1 MSETIDI
8 RRLAGLAKL
17 RLTEEETARLE
28 REMPQIIAF
37 ARQLEQ
43 LDLDGV
49 PPMANASDGAQALR
63 VDEVRPS
70 LEAGAVLR
78 AAPATQGT
86 FIVVPRTVE

>member
-17 RLTEEETARLE
+17 GLTEEETVRLE

-43 LDLDGV
+43 LDLEDV
-49 PPMANASDGAQALR
+49 PPMANAADGAQALR
-63 VDEVRPS
+63 ADDVTPS
-70 LEAGAVLR
+70 LDAGAVLR
-78 AAPATQGT
+78 AAPATRGE